1 MKKRSMPV
9 SLVALFCVFTFF
21 VLGGCQKQTA
31 PAASDSGGTARNV
44 ITTIEFFQQKMEEGP
59 QRGYQQVAE
68 RYNAEFADRYKIEI
82 NTVPDAGTVLTTR
95 VVSGDIPPLFS
106 DYPTQLQFKE
116 KVKNGIPLDISNE
129 SFMSRVNP
137 PAVLMSKAPDNK
149 DYAIPLSHNF
159 MAVYYN
165 IDIFNANG
173 LTIPVTYDEFI
184 AVCKKLQAANIQP
197 LVFTF
202 ATPGRVGHM
211 FQAMNAAWTADGV
224 ERLAAVMNGSG
235 DLRGDEVM
243 SRMASR
249 VLEVTSYGNE
259 DAFALPDTGMWEN
272 FANGKAAMC
281 ITGSYARGTIQLANA
296 NLNMGV
302 FPLPNDTPETT
313 TLLSGIDA
321 ALCVSARTGDEQK
334 AAGLAFLEFISRTE
348 NAQIFCDN
356 DGAPSTITAVS
367 YQDARVNPV
376 IDKMKTG
383 PLHDWFASTIP
394 GNVQNEIYNV
404 VQEFL
409 MNKKVDPFLTQ
420 LQQTIVTASAN

>member
-1 MKKRSMPV
+1 MVSSV
-9 SLVALFCVFTFF
+9 SLLCLFA
-21 VLGGCQKQTA
+21 VLGVLNGCEKQTA
-31 PAASDSGGTARNV
+31 SDAGGTARNV

-59 QRGYQQVAE
+59 QRGYQQVVD
-68 RYNAEFADRYKIEI
+68 RYNAEFADKYKIEL
-82 NTVPDAGTVLTTR
+82 NTVPDAGTVLTAR

-116 KVKNGIPLDISNE
+116 KVRNGIPQDISNE

-137 PAVLMSKAPDNK
+137 PAVLMSKAPDNR
-149 DYAIPLSHNF
+149 DYAMPLSHNF

-173 LTIPVTYDEFI
+173 IAIPATYDEFI
-184 AVCKKLQAANIQP
+184 AACKKLQAANIQP

-211 FQAMNAAWTADGV
+211 FQAMNASWTADGV
-224 ERLAAVMNGSG
+224 ERLAAVMDGSG
-235 DLRGDEVM
+235 NLQGDEVM

-249 VLEVTSYGNE
+249 VLEVTSYGNT

-272 FANGKAAMC
+272 FANGQAAMC
-281 ITGSYARGTIQLANA
+281 VTGSYARGTIQLANA

-321 ALCVSARTGDEQK
+321 ALCVSARAPDAQK

-348 NAQIFCDN
+348 NAQIFCDS
-356 DGAPSTITAVS
+356 DGAPSAITAVT
-367 YQDARVNPV
+367 YQDSRVDPV
-376 IDKMKTG
+376 INKMRVG

-404 VQEFL
+404 VQQFL
-409 MNKKVDPFLTQ
+409 MDKNVDSFLTQ
-420 LQQTIVTASAN
+420 LQQSIVTASAN